1 MLARRKEP
9 GSADG
14 QSASGSRP
22 QFSHDLGFYP
32 LPVGYGSYSRV
43 MSLLGTV
50 YNAARTA
57 ADAAAAWGGGAVDD
71 VLHPQRALDA
81 DDIDAWDPNYIRR
94 MLPVWRAG
102 LRTYFRSE
110 VRGLDNIPSGG
121 PSLLVGNHSGGTM
134 IVDTFVFATEF
145 YSHFGP
151 ERRFHQL
158 AHDIAARMPATGL
171 RRWGTVAASHD
182 NARAAFA
189 KDAPVL
195 VYPGG
200 DYETFRPT
208 WHSDRIEFGSRK
220 GFIKLALEQG
230 VPIVPVVAVGGQ
242 ETALFLTRGE
252 RAARVT
258 RWSEL
263 TRIKVLP
270 VAVAPPFGI
279 SVLDLPGRIPLPAK
293 ITIEVLPPVDL
304 DQRFGS
310 DPSRDEV
317 YEAITGEM
325 QDALS
330 ELQDERTLPVVG

>member
-1 MLARRKEP
+1 
-9 GSADG
+9 
-14 QSASGSRP
+14 
-22 QFSHDLGFYP
+22 
-32 LPVGYGSYSRV
+32 

-50 YNAARTA
+50 YKTARTTA
-57 ADAAAAWGGGAVDD
+57 GAAAAWGEVAVGDM
-71 VLHPQRALDA
+71 LHPQRALDGN
-81 DDIDAWDPNYIRR
+81 DIDAWDPTYIRR

-110 VRGLDNIPSGG
+110 VRGLDNIPADG

-145 YSHFGP
+145 YNHFGP

-171 RRWGTVAASHD
+171 RCWGTVAASHD

-189 KDAPVL
+189 KGAPVL

-208 WHSDRIEFGSRK
+208 WHSDRIEFGGRK

-230 VPIVPVVAVGGQ
+230 VPIVPVVAIGGQ

-252 RAARVT
+252 RAARAT
-258 RWSEL
+258 RFSEL

-270 VAVAPPFGI
+270 VALAPPFGI
-279 SVLDLPGRIPLPAK
+279 NLLDLPGRIPLPAK
-293 ITIEVLPPVDL
+293 IAVEVLPPVDL
-304 DQRFGS
+304 GERFGP
-310 DPSRDEV
+310 DPEHDAV
-317 YEAITGEM
+317 YEEITGEM
-325 QDALS
+325 QEALS
-330 ELQDERTLPVVG
+330 QLQEERTLPVVG

>member
-1 MLARRKEP
+1 
-9 GSADG
+9 
-14 QSASGSRP
+14 
-22 QFSHDLGFYP
+22 
-32 LPVGYGSYSRV
+32 
-43 MSLLGTV
+43 
-50 YNAARTA
+50 
-57 ADAAAAWGGGAVDD
+57 

-81 DDIDAWDPNYIRR
+81 NDVDAWDPNYIRR
-94 MLPVWRAG
+94 MLPIWRGG
-102 LRTYFRSE
+102 LRAYFRSE
-110 VRGLDNIPSGG
+110 VRGLDNIPADG

-145 YSHFGP
+145 YNHFGP

-200 DYETFRPT
+200 DYETFRPS
-208 WHSDRIEFGSRK
+208 WHSDRIEFGGRK

-230 VPIVPVVAVGGQ
+230 VPIVPVVAIGGQ

-252 RAARVT
+252 RAARAS

-270 VAVAPPFGI
+270 VALAPPFGV
-279 SVLDLPGRIPLPAK
+279 SLLDLPGRIPLPAK
-293 ITIEVLPPVDL
+293 ITIEVLPPIDL
-304 DQRFGS
+304 EQRFGS
-310 DPSRDEV
+310 DPPREKVYDE
-317 YEAITGEM
+317 ITGEM
-325 QDALS
+325 QEALS

>member
-1 MLARRKEP
+1 MP
-9 GSADG
+9 
-14 QSASGSRP
+14 
-22 QFSHDLGFYP
+22 
-32 LPVGYGSYSRV
+32 
-43 MSLLGTV
+43 LLGTV

-57 ADAAAAWGGGAVDD
+57 ADAAVAWGGVAVGDA
-71 VLHPQRALDA
+71 LHPRRALDA
-81 DDIDAWDPNYIRR
+81 NDVEAWDPSYFRR

-110 VRGLDNIPSGG
+110 VRGLDNIPADG

-134 IVDTFVFATEF
+134 IVDTFVLATEF
-145 YSHFGP
+145 YTHFGP

-158 AHDIAARMPATGL
+158 AHDIAARLPATGL

-189 KDAPVL
+189 KGAPVL

-208 WHSDRIEFGSRK
+208 WHSDRIEFGGRK
-220 GFIKLALEQG
+220 GFIKLALEEG
-230 VPIVPVVAVGGQ
+230 VPIVPVVAIGGQ

-252 RAARVT
+252 RAARAT

-270 VAVAPPFGI
+270 VALAPPFGI
-279 SVLDLPGRIPLPAK
+279 SLLDLPGRIPLPAK
-293 ITIEVLPPVDL
+293 IAIEVLPPVDL
-304 DQRFGS
+304 KERFGS
-310 DPSRDEV
+310 DPDRDKV
-317 YEAITGEM
+317 YEEITGEM
-325 QDALS
+325 QEALS